1 MAKKIARKVTLLGL
15 PFGFMDNLPQEDQ
28 RALLAAVGSQV
39 KFNGYDERRAELE
52 LETMRGLGISFTSTR
67 SSTSTGDDDPW

>member
-52 LETMRGLGISFTSTR
+52 FR
-67 SSTSTGDDDPW
+67 DDEGSWHFIYLDPELNLYR